1 MKLIGSRSRCTSEQS
16 KPLFICS
23 RGTFTSFPMCRLQP
37 SSSSTY
43 CTAGVDRCPVATL
56 GSVSKTCRATPSC
69 WQTAEVGVFNNS
81 PLRLPRL
88 FCFRPSPF
96 HIHHSTSTPP
106 SYSTCNG
113 GASDRSDIGRL
124 PRLRSPPEKTITL
137 LQSDVASSFQTP

>member
-1 MKLIGSRSRCTSEQS
+1 
-16 KPLFICS
+16 
-23 RGTFTSFPMCRLQP
+23 MCRLQP
-37 SSSSTY
+37 PSSSTY

-96 HIHHSTSTPP
+96 HIHHCTSTPP
-106 SYSTCNG
+106 SYSTCNSG
-113 GASDRSDIGRL
+113 GSDRSDIVRL
-124 PRLRSPPEKTITL
+124 GSPPEKTISL
-137 LQSDVASSFQTP
+137 LQSDVASSSQTPLLITHWETDLNSLCLTTDYPPPSSAWPLCSVI